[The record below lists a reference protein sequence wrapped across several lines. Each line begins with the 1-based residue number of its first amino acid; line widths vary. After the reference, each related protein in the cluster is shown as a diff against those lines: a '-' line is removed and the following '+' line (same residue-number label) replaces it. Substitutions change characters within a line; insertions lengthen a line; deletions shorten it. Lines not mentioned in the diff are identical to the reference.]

1 MPPDHSSPTPPN
13 HLPSAAPA
21 DSGATRER
29 LLDNALR
36 LFSERGFARTSTRA
50 LAEAAGANLAAIRY
64 YFGDKAGLYR
74 ATFHELCN
82 NCGASVDFDRH
93 PSLESLLPAY
103 YDSFVEPL
111 KQGERMQQ
119 AMRLYIREMLEPTE
133 QWQTERERDAR
144 QHAGLVAA
152 LGRALG
158 VRQADDDLHRL
169 AIAIAGLG
177 IQLMVARDLAA
188 SERPGLLASPEAL
201 DAWCERLVAFAL
213 ALVDAERVRRAALPP
228 SAPAFTPDPT
238 PPVTPPT
245 PARRQP

>member
-1 MPPDHSSPTPPN
+1 MPPHNASHP
-13 HLPSAAPA
+13 PSA
-21 DSGATRER
+21 DTGATRGR
-29 LLDNALR
+29 LLDCALR

-74 ATFHELCN
+74 ATFRELCD
-82 NCGASVDFDRH
+82 NCGSSVDFDGH
-93 PSLESLLPAY
+93 PSLEAMLRAY

-158 VRQADDDLHRL
+158 LQQADDDLHRL
-169 AIAIAGLG
+169 AIAITGLG
-177 IQLMVARDLAA
+177 IQLMVTRDLAET
-188 SERPGLLASPEAL
+188 ERPSLLASPEAL
-201 DAWCERLVAFAL
+201 DAWAARLVVFAL
-213 ALVDAERVRRAALPP
+213 ALVEAERVRRAPVPP
-228 SAPAFTPDPT
+228 SRPT
-238 PPVTPPT
+238 PQ
-245 PARRQP
+245 R

>member
-1 MPPDHSSPTPPN
+1 MPPATPSSPQMSDAPN
-13 HLPSAAPA
+13 AL
-21 DSGATRER
+21 DTRAR
-29 LLDNALR
+29 LLEGALR

-82 NCGASVDFDRH
+82 NCGSSVDFDAH
-93 PSLESLLPAY
+93 PSLEALLRTF

-152 LGRALG
+152 LCRALG
-158 VRQADDDLHRL
+158 LQQADDDLHRL
-169 AIAIAGLG
+169 AIAITGLG
-177 IQLMVARDLAA
+177 IQLMVSRDLV
-188 SERPGLLASPEAL
+188 ETDRPSLLNSPEAL
-201 DAWCERLVAFAL
+201 DAWSARLVTFAL
-213 ALVDAERVRRAALPP
+213 ALVDAERVRRASSPDSSPP
-228 SAPAFTPDPT
+228 SRLSA
-238 PPVTPPT
+238 
-245 PARRQP
+245 